1 VAYLADGRE
10 ATESSAGNPISGKIS
25 LQLPEGDYRIS
36 FYSPVSGAYSQ
47 PQETKGGGTIDLVFD
62 PFEHDLVLRAIRA
75 S

>member
-25 LQLPEGDYRIS
+25 LQLPEGDYRIR
-36 FYSPVSGAYSQ
+36 FYSPVSGGYSP
-47 PQETKGGGTIDLVFD
+47 PQGTKGGTIELVPD